1 MSSDFG
7 GRETFYQSVRE
18 SEQIHLVGL
27 RSDASTSTW
36 LRAVCTF
43 PSLCSLMLAVCGHLT
58 REQFTLVARPVPG
71 EVNTHRHT
79 HTNTQRQRGIQSR
92 GTVTHTH
99 TDRNLLWWS
108 SYGLQNKHTH
118 TLLWPNLGRRS
129 FRPTH
134 AAGQHNGSVC
144 THSNIQLTGANWRT
158 ENTPR
163 GGEEEEITLWSS
175 HCYQSAHSCCCCFN
189 PRPGPPTPEHS
200 MLQSEYKSIYLDVY
214 VSAGFTK
221 AVRARILH
229 GDKSNSTM
237 GICCRP
243 YHYNPLCNKQLLT
256 TEAF

>member
-1 MSSDFG
+1 M
-7 GRETFYQSVRE
+7 
-18 SEQIHLVGL
+18 
-27 RSDASTSTW
+27 W

-79 HTNTQRQRGIQSR
+79 HTHKHTETKRDPEQGNCY
-92 GTVTHTH
+92 THTH

-163 GGEEEEITLWSS
+163 GGRRRRLPSDPHTATNLPTPAAAASTRDPVHQHQNTACHHLSIRAFTWMFMFQQVLQKQSGLESFMVTRVTVQWGFAAGRIIITL
-175 HCYQSAHSCCCCFN
+175 CV
-189 PRPGPPTPEHS
+189 T
-200 MLQSEYKSIYLDVY
+200 
-214 VSAGFTK
+214 
-221 AVRARILH
+221 
-229 GDKSNSTM
+229 NS
-237 GICCRP
+237 
-243 YHYNPLCNKQLLT
+243 Y
-256 TEAF
+256 

>member
-27 RSDASTSTW
+27 RSDASTSMW

-79 HTNTQRQRGIQSR
+79 HTHKHTETKRDPEQGNCY
-92 GTVTHTH
+92 THTH

-163 GGEEEEITLWSS
+163 GGGGGDYPLILTLLPI
-175 HCYQSAHSCCCCFN
+175 C
-189 PRPGPPTPEHS
+189 PLLLLLLLL
-200 MLQSEYKSIYLDVY
+200 LQP
-214 VSAGFTK
+214 AT
-221 AVRARILH
+221 R
-229 GDKSNSTM
+229 STNTRTQHVT
-237 GICCRP
+237 IWV
-243 YHYNPLCNKQLLT
+243 
-256 TEAF
+256 